1 MTSWIPSS
9 IQKRL
14 LRYALNKS
22 GLLDVTGIDLDNLDI
37 SWGRRTTLEF
47 KEVNL
52 NVEYLVGLAQLP
64 PNLRLESAKI
74 LSLRLTIPADI
85 IGSGISVEVDGVD
98 VVARLE
104 ETQEE
109 EVQPWSPKAS
119 DRMPRGIQSPLHR
132 KTSRRIQSPPFRGH
146 GEGRLPTTEDLAK
159 SFLAEEPLEERRE
172 LEASVAVNTAPM
184 DESVFSESSDGSDI
198 GTGAAPGLP
207 GFLSNWLQRVIDRFE
222 MKIGRIHVSLELDG
236 TPASNPEDNTP
247 TNLIAKLERVELLPG
262 STKREVR
269 FGNLSIELVADKQTL
284 SDLSHITSPASPAS
298 PTASRATKSSRHSE
312 DILNRSFGDFF
323 QQQHDDRYNEE
334 PPASD
339 DGLTTG
345 NTNPSPDEP
354 NATFTMAESHDTL
367 PSLGDVD
374 ASINDLGI
382 QMGDDN
388 ISWASRRSQGDRPTD
403 DIWEG
408 PQEDDMPTSLLLG
421 INQPLPQSQS
431 SAASSSPSR
440 SRRAMSP
447 YDRGFHGPGS
457 WPRMDESPQ
466 SNRDRV
472 GPGSWPAP
480 DQSQSDLFLS
490 MTSDNNEDPVD
501 ATDNKRS
508 ALEASSHEARL
519 SPLPSASIHDDHQ
532 DGLEQSRYFSHEEAQ
547 SMYMSAVAAT
557 EEPQIPGA
565 WESEIASRVDLEPPP
580 VAMPD
585 TDSQA
590 SNDLEARNESPTP
603 AYKSGD
609 RSSPPSEAATPRG
622 STPSP
627 PTPMPRRVS
636 LSKDA
641 ELATLQLLFVD
652 AITIILP
659 NQSGDGATSSP
670 PTSTAP
676 PDVPS
681 NFTSNRAT
689 SQSLSMSRAGMPGA
703 FSTYSQLSSSQR
715 RGATSIIAERET
727 FAPRYSKPATTEKPA
742 PTIEV
747 QVGAVRLQVDVS
759 AAQLLYKISD
769 TLVSSPVAKKPD
781 DTSKEKNSMELLL
794 SVELLDITLHQQLE
808 QRLDQPLPHSMPGLL
823 NLNTRQ
829 IRISSK
835 PTQHNVRLGKLEFF
849 LGGHKVLSFDQ
860 SIQALSES
868 MIFEE
873 DLRLLIDT
881 SKFTNTSRP
890 ITNIGLESRPI
901 RVDVDLSVF
910 DDVFST
916 FGGLSGVLDIGNSMA
931 LDASPLAS
939 TVAPDRTQRVRFD
952 DDAPVNET
960 SPEYKANASVSGIT
974 FVLCAD
980 QTAVA
985 LQTGSMKAVYREKAA
1000 SVRFSGSVRLS
1011 GPYLNNDS
1019 SAPLHVDLAGLWI
1032 HYLFTPQEQDLER
1045 LLALITPSK
1054 DKYDNDDDILIET
1067 LLRQR
1072 RKGSC
1077 LRLTLDDAKIKI
1089 DNFESLTCLQAL
1101 STQVSRLSAVT
1112 KYLPEDERPGL
1123 LSLIRVK
1130 NVELRVPVNDRFG
1143 TLQTTFKE
1151 LQCAHVGLP
1160 ALLALSLSNVVVAQS
1175 GGPELVHAL
1184 VPLSGSDDL
1193 PMIMARMLDDEV
1205 EPIVKVKL
1213 YNVCV
1218 EYSVPILLDLTAT
1231 DHGVD
1236 AEELVAD
1243 LAASVVDLASSR
1255 RNESHETSANSQPAK
1270 RTHLCLLLHN
1280 SAVGLTPQKSSSK
1293 GLFVLTDARVSTAVP
1308 PSDTM
1313 NVAVELHQAGI
1324 LVTDDMHAVHSDP
1337 SSLRRRAP
1345 ESTVVDIRVLN
1356 ALWKQG
1362 YASVGSIM
1370 SAVIDAR
1377 IEQASGTAASSVEVD
1392 VRNDF
1397 FLLETCADSTQ
1408 TLTAIMG
1415 GLSPPAPPSK
1425 RQKYLTE
1432 PITIEDM
1439 ISSFSGDAYAKP
1451 ERPMETLFD
1460 VDEEPLITESDFG
1473 DGPDD
1478 LLMDADMSSSL
1489 YGPIGGMIGDLDD
1502 GPVRADQDY
1511 GETVESLLDDDP
1523 FEMTISPDDMPF
1535 SDTALMRDL
1544 RQQALPAK
1552 SAEPV
1557 DLGNY
1562 EIEDLGFDAL
1572 GVDEQALGTRYRF
1585 SAPTSRRNLGNKTT
1599 SGTKLPF
1606 KLRLRDVHATWHM
1619 HDGYDWQKTRDGIT
1633 AAVEHVEQ
1641 RAEERLA
1648 RRRQARPEPEDE
1660 ESTIGDC
1667 MFNSVYITIPS
1678 NLTETPDIRR
1688 GINRQIDDLVSES
1701 ESVPA
1706 SGMSR
1711 PTHYSAGGRPIHAPN
1726 RRRLKLE
1733 RSRYHK
1739 ISFEVKGASV
1749 DMDVFPPD
1757 SGELQSSVDVR
1768 LKQFEIF
1775 DNVPTSTWK
1784 KFLTQQHA
1792 AGTQELARPMVHI
1805 QLLSQK
1811 TVQERDATDLMIH
1824 VAVQPLRLHVDQDAL
1839 DFITRFTEFKDS
1851 AAEPPSPSD
1860 QPFLSRVEIDT
1871 VDLQLDYKPKK
1882 VDYVG
1887 LRSGLATEFMN
1898 FVILDQAHIRLRHA
1912 IVYGIQ
1918 GFEPLHKTLNDVW
1931 MPDVKRNQLPTILT
1945 GLAPIRSLA
1954 NIGTG
1959 VRDVVA
1965 IPIREYKKD
1974 GRIVRSV
1981 QKGAFQF
1988 GKTTAS
1994 ELARLGAK
2002 VAMGTQNILSGA
2014 EGLLAPQPS
2023 SQASADRA
2031 NNLSSDP
2038 ADDEDREHR
2047 AYSAYAD
2054 QPLGVLAGLRSAR
2067 RYLEHDLLTARD
2079 ALIAVQGE
2087 ILESSNPGSAAMA
2100 VARHAPTVML
2110 RPVIG
2115 ASRAIGTTLLG
2126 VGNQIDR
2133 GGVKR
2138 MEDVSSALTLVE
2150 FVFDGSMLT
2159 IFAEV
2164 QATLKFL
2171 EEEWRWWWW

>member
-1 MTSWIPSS
+1 MTNWIPSS

-14 LRYALNKS
+14 LRYALNRS

-64 PNLRLESAKI
+64 PNLRLESARI
-74 LSLRLTIPADI
+74 SSLRLTIPADI
-85 IGSGISVEVDGVD
+85 ISSGISVEIDGVD

-109 EVQPWSPKAS
+109 EIKPWSPKAS
-119 DRMPRGIQSPLHR
+119 DRMPRGTQSPSHR

-236 TPASNPEDNTP
+236 IAQNPEDNTSA
-247 TNLIAKLERVELLPG
+247 NLIAKLERVELLPG

-269 FGNLSIELVADKQTL
+269 LGNFSIELVAHKQTL
-284 SDLSHITSPASPAS
+284 SDLSHLTSPASPAS

-323 QQQHDDRYNEE
+323 QQQHDNRYNEE

-345 NTNPSPDEP
+345 NTNPSTPDEP
-354 NATFTMAESHDTL
+354 IATSMLAESHDTL
-367 PSLGDVD
+367 PSLGGVD

-408 PQEDDMPTSLLLG
+408 PPEDDMPASLLLG

-490 MTSDNNEDPVD
+490 MTSDNNEEPVD

-508 ALEASSHEARL
+508 ALEASSHQARL
-519 SPLPSASIHDDHQ
+519 SPLPSASVHGDNQ

-547 SMYMSAVAAT
+547 SMYMSAVAVA

-565 WESEIASRVDLEPPP
+565 WESEIASRVDLEQPP
-580 VAMPD
+580 VVMPD
-585 TDSQA
+585 TNSQV
-590 SNDLEARNESPTP
+590 SNDIGARNESPTP
-603 AYKSGD
+603 VYKSGD
-609 RSSPPSEAATPRG
+609 RPSPPSEAATPRG
-622 STPSP
+622 HTPSP
-627 PTPMPRRVS
+627 PTPMPHRAS
-636 LSKDA
+636 LSEDA
-641 ELATLQLLFVD
+641 EFATLQLLFVD
-652 AITIILP
+652 TITLILP
-659 NQSGDGATSSP
+659 NQGGDGAASSS

-676 PDVPS
+676 PDVS
-681 NFTSNRAT
+681 NNFASNRAT

-727 FAPRYSKPATTEKPA
+727 LASRYSKPATTEKPV
-742 PTIEV
+742 PTIEI
-747 QVGAVRLQVDVS
+747 QVGAVRLQVDVP
-759 AAQLLYKISD
+759 AAQLLYKISG

-781 DTSKEKNSMELLL
+781 DASMGKNSMELLL
-794 SVELLDITLHQQLE
+794 SVEVLDITLHQQLE
-808 QRLDQPLPHSMPGLL
+808 QRLDQPLPNSMPGLL

-835 PTQHNVRLGKLEFF
+835 PTQQNVRLGKVEFF

-868 MIFEE
+868 QIFEE

-890 ITNIGLESRPI
+890 ITNVGLESRPI
-901 RVDVDLSVF
+901 RVDVDLNVF

-931 LDASPLAS
+931 SDASPLAS

-1011 GPYLNNDS
+1011 GPLNNDS
-1019 SAPLHVDLAGLWI
+1019 SAPLQVDLAGLWI

-1072 RKGSC
+1072 RKASC

-1130 NVELRVPVNDRFG
+1130 NAELRVPVNDRFG

-1160 ALLALSLSNVVVAQS
+1160 ALLALSLSDVVVAQS
-1175 GGPELVHAL
+1175 GGPDLVHAL

-1218 EYSVPILLDLTAT
+1218 EYSVPILLDLIASE
-1231 DHGVD
+1231 HGVD
-1236 AEELVAD
+1236 AEEVVAD
-1243 LAASVVDLASSR
+1243 LAASVVDLASNP
-1255 RNESHETSANSQPAK
+1255 RNENQEASSNSQPAK

-1280 SAVGLTPQKSSSK
+1280 SAIGLTPQKSPSK
-1293 GLFVLTDARVSTAVP
+1293 GLLVLTDARASTTVP

-1324 LVTDDMHAVHSDP
+1324 LVTDDMHAVQSDP

-1377 IEQASGTAASSVEVD
+1377 IEQASETAASSVEVD

-1408 TLTAIMG
+1408 TLTAIMN

-1502 GPVRADQDY
+1502 SPVRVDQDY
-1511 GETVESLLDDDP
+1511 GETVESLLEDDP
-1523 FEMTISPDDMPF
+1523 FEMTISPNDMPF

-1572 GVDEQALGTRYRF
+1572 GVDEQVLGTRYRF
-1585 SAPTSRRNLGNKTT
+1585 SAPTSRRSLGNKNT
-1599 SGTKLPF
+1599 SGAKLPF

-1678 NLTETPDIRR
+1678 NMTETPDIRR

-1711 PTHYSAGGRPIHAPN
+1711 PTQYSSGGRPFHAPN

-1981 QKGAFQF
+1981 QKGAYQF

-2023 SQASADRA
+2023 SQPSSADRA
-2031 NNLSSDP
+2031 NNPSGLNE
-2038 ADDEDREHR
+2038 DEDREHR

-2138 MEDVSSALTLVE
+2138 MEDVSFFPYDLLWCVI
-2150 FVFDGSMLT
+2150 GS
-2159 IFAEV
+2159 V
-2164 QATLKFL
+2164 C
-2171 EEEWRWWWW
+2171 

>member
-14 LRYALNKS
+14 LRYALNRS
-22 GLLDVTGIDLDNLDI
+22 GLLAVTGIDLDNLDI

-74 LSLRLTIPADI
+74 LSLSLTIPADI

-119 DRMPRGIQSPLHR
+119 DRVSRGTQSPSHR
-132 KTSRRIQSPPFRGH
+132 KTSRRIQSPPFRVH
-146 GEGRLPTTEDLAK
+146 GEGRMPTTEDLAK

-172 LEASVAVNTAPM
+172 LEASVPINTAPM

-207 GFLSNWLQRVIDRFE
+207 GFLSNWLRRVIDRFE
-222 MKIGRIHVSLELDG
+222 MKIGRVHVSLELDG
-236 TPASNPEDNTP
+236 IAQNPEDNTP
-247 TNLIAKLERVELLPG
+247 ANLIAKLERVELLPG

-269 FGNLSIELVADKQTL
+269 FGNFSIELVAHKQTL
-284 SDLSHITSPASPAS
+284 SDLSHVTSPASPAS

-323 QQQHDDRYNEE
+323 QQQPGSRYNEE
-334 PPASD
+334 PPTSD
-339 DGLTTG
+339 DGLATG
-345 NTNPSPDEP
+345 NSNPSPDEP
-354 NATFTMAESHDTL
+354 IATSMLAESHDTL
-367 PSLGDVD
+367 PDLGSVD

-388 ISWASRRSQGDRPTD
+388 ISWTSRRSQGDGPVD

-408 PQEDDMPTSLLLG
+408 PAEDDMPASLLLG

-472 GPGSWPAP
+472 GPGSWPAL

-490 MTSDNNEDPVD
+490 MTSDNNDEPVD

-508 ALEASSHEARL
+508 ALEASSHQAHL
-519 SPLPSASIHDDHQ
+519 SPLTSISVHDGNQ

-547 SMYMSAVAAT
+547 SMYMSAVAVA
-557 EEPQIPGA
+557 EEHQIPGA
-565 WESEIASRVDLEPPP
+565 WESEIGSRADFEQPPA
-580 VAMPD
+580 AMPD
-585 TDSQA
+585 TTSQG
-590 SNDLEARNESPTP
+590 SNELDARPESPTRIRDHP
-603 AYKSGD
+603 
-609 RSSPPSEAATPRG
+609 SPSSEAATPRVR
-622 STPSP
+622 TPLP
-627 PTPMPRRVS
+627 PTPTPHGEK
-636 LSKDA
+636 LSENA

-652 AITIILP
+652 AITLILP
-659 NQSGDGATSSP
+659 DRGEDGAESSP

-676 PDVPS
+676 PEVS
-681 NFTSNRAT
+681 NNFASNRNT

-715 RGATSIIAERET
+715 RGASSIMAERET
-727 FAPRYSKPATTEKPA
+727 FAPRYSKPSTAEKPA
-742 PTIEV
+742 PMVEV
-747 QVGAVRLQVDVS
+747 QVGVVRLQADVPTV
-759 AAQLLYKISD
+759 QLLYKMSD
-769 TLVSSPVAKKPD
+769 TLTSSTVAKTPN
-781 DTSKEKNSMELLL
+781 DTSKEKNGMELLL
-794 SVELLDITLHQQLE
+794 SVESLDIALHQQLE

-849 LGGHKVLSFDQ
+849 LGGHKILCFDQ
-860 SIQALSES
+860 STQALSES

-890 ITNIGLESRPI
+890 ITNIGLETRPI
-901 RVDVDLSVF
+901 RVEIDLNVF

-931 LDASPLAS
+931 SDASPLAP

-1011 GPYLNNDS
+1011 GPYLNDDN
-1019 SAPLHVDLAGLWI
+1019 SAPLQVDLAGLWI

-1089 DNFESLTCLQAL
+1089 DNFDSLTCLQAL

-1143 TLQTTFKE
+1143 TLRTTFKE

-1160 ALLALSLSNVVVAQS
+1160 ALLALSLSDVVVAQY

-1218 EYSVPILLDLTAT
+1218 EYSVPALLDLTAS

-1236 AEELVAD
+1236 PEELVAD
-1243 LAASVVDLASSR
+1243 LAASVADIASNR
-1255 RNESHETSANSQPAK
+1255 RNESHEVRANPQPAK

-1280 SAVGLTPQKSSSK
+1280 SAIGLTPQKSSSK
-1293 GLFVLTDARVSTAVP
+1293 GLFVLTDARASTTVP
-1308 PSDTM
+1308 PSDTT
-1313 NVAVELHQAGI
+1313 NVTVELHQAGI
-1324 LVTDDMHAVHSDP
+1324 LVTDDIHAVHSDP

-1377 IEQASGTAASSVEVD
+1377 IEQASGAGASTVEVD

-1408 TLTAIMG
+1408 TLTAIMN

-1460 VDEEPLITESDFG
+1460 VDEEPLIAESDFG

-1478 LLMDADMSSSL
+1478 LLLDADMSSSL
-1489 YGPIGGMIGDLDD
+1489 YGPVGGMIGDLAD
-1502 GPVRADQDY
+1502 GPSGADQDY
-1511 GETVESLLDDDP
+1511 GETVESLLEDDP

-1552 SAEPV
+1552 SAEPM

-1585 SAPTSRRNLGNKTT
+1585 SAPTSRRSVGKTT
-1599 SGTKLPF
+1599 AGAKLPF

-1641 RAEERLA
+1641 RAEERIA
-1648 RRRQARPEPEDE
+1648 RRRQARTEPEDE

-1701 ESVPA
+1701 ESVPG

-1711 PTHYSAGGRPIHAPN
+1711 PTHYSSGGRPIHAPN

-1912 IVYGIQ
+1912 IVYGIR

-2014 EGLLAPQPS
+2014 EGLLAPES
-2023 SQASADRA
+2023 SSKGSSADRA
-2031 NNLSSDP
+2031 NNPSDP
-2038 ADDEDREHR
+2038 TEDEDREHR

-2087 ILESSNPGSAAMA
+2087 IMDSSNPGSAAMA

-2115 ASRAIGTTLLG
+2115 ATRALGTTLLG

-2138 MEDVSSALTLVE
+2138 MEDVSVSLPICCWMFCCT
-2150 FVFDGSMLT
+2150 
-2159 IFAEV
+2159 
-2164 QATLKFL
+2164 
-2171 EEEWRWWWW
+2171 